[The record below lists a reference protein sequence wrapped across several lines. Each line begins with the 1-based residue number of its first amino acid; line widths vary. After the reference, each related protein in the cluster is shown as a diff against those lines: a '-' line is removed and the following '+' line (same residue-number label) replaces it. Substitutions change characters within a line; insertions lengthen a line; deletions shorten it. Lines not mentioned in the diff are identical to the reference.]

1 MDEKLAVSVKNLR
14 FAYAKRNNQV
24 LHGLDL
30 EVRKGQIVALLGGSG
45 SGKST
50 MLSLITGQNQ
60 VQDNGSHV
68 SVLGYNM
75 LNIGRKRLYQMRRR
89 IGMMFQ
95 VSSLFT
101 GMSIFDNV
109 AFPLREHSKLSEEQ
123 IKDLVM
129 LKLHAV
135 GLRNSWRRFP
145 SELSGGQRRRIELA
159 RAVALDPDLMLY
171 DEPFTG
177 LDPISLTVSRDLIR
191 DLNFGLGI
199 TSIIITHDVPE
210 TFAIADYVYVMWQGK
225 IVSQGSP
232 AELMES
238 EQPLT
243 RQFIRGETDGPL
255 PFHMPG
261 SSYSE
266 DLRLGADSN

>member
-1 MDEKLAVSVKNLR
+1 MDNKIAVSVKNLR

-30 EVRKGQIVALLGGSG
+30 EARKGQIVALLGGSG

-50 MLSLITGQNQ
+50 VLSLITGQNR
-60 VQDNGSHV
+60 VQDNGSQV
-68 SVLGYNM
+68 SVLGYDM
-75 LNIGRKRLYQMRRR
+75 LGISNRRLYQMRRR

-101 GMSIFDNV
+101 GLSIFDNV
-109 AFPLREHSKLSEEQ
+109 AFPMREHSNLSEEQ

-225 IVSQGSP
+225 IVSQGTP
-232 AELMES
+232 DELMES
-238 EQPLT
+238 DQPLT
-243 RQFIRGETDGPL
+243 RQFIKGETDGPL

-261 SSYSE
+261 SSYAD
-266 DLRLGADSN
+266 DLRLHAGS